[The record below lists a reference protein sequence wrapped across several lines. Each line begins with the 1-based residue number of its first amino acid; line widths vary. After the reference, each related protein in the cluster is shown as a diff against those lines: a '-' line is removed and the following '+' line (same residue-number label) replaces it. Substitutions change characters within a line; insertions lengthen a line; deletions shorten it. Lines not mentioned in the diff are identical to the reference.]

1 MQPVLWM
8 VLGAPAGFL
17 ARFLLGCST
26 RKWHWNIL
34 CGTLGTALAAQ
45 IARYC
50 GWPPLNKANFYGFM
64 LAIAGACLV
73 QGVALLI
80 GKRLK

>member
-34 CGTLGTALAAQ
+34 CGTLGAALAAQ
-45 IARYC
+45 IAR
-50 GWPPLNKANFYGFM
+50 
-64 LAIAGACLV
+64 
-73 QGVALLI
+73 
-80 GKRLK
+80 